1 MIICVQVLGISHSK
15 NFGGQNMTKI
25 RRDFGQLQMSIAN
38 ISGTDKDIDKEK
50 KTSKIWRDF
59 GQL

>member
-1 MIICVQVLGISHSK
+1 
-15 NFGGQNMTKI
+15 MTKI